1 MKRLLI
7 VTDAWYPQ
15 INGVVRS
22 LEQTAKALEPMGISV
37 RFITPKDFKTLP
49 MPGYS
54 EISLALAGKRSVAK
68 AMLANS
74 FDSLHLATEGPLGWA
89 ARAVAI
95 EKGWQFTTSLHTKFP
110 EYLYER
116 TRMPVRWSY
125 AVLRR
130 FHNAAA
136 ATLVT
141 TQSQKEELDR
151 WGIRNTHVWLRGVD
165 TKLFAP
171 TGPKARSVSDDW
183 PRPLWLYVG
192 RLAVE
197 KNIDAF
203 LNLDLPGTKVVVGS
217 GPERQ
222 RLEGK
227 HTTAKFLGAQQG
239 EDLAA
244 IYRSCDCF
252 VFPSLTDTFGL
263 VVVEALASG
272 LPVAAYPVTG
282 PKDIIDNP
290 NAGVL
295 DSDLKTAC
303 LEAVQR
309 DREDARKLALEFTWE
324 ACTLR
329 FRDALVTLD
338 GQTL

>member
-1 MKRLLI
+1 MKRLLV

-22 LEQTAKALEPMGISV
+22 LDQTAKALSPMGIAV
-37 RFITPKDFKTLP
+37 RFITPNDFKTLP

-54 EISLALAGKRSVAK
+54 EIPLALATKRSLAK
-68 AMLANS
+68 HMQAEP

-89 ARAVAI
+89 ARGVALA
-95 EKGWQFTTSLHTKFP
+95 KGWQFTTSLHTKFP

-116 TRMPVRWSY
+116 TRIPISWSY

-141 TQSQKEELDR
+141 TQSQKDELDR

-165 TKLFAP
+165 TEMFRP
-171 TGPKARSVSDDW
+171 DGPKSDLVAQDW

-203 LNLDLPGTKVVVGS
+203 LDLDLPGTKVVVGS
-217 GPERQ
+217 GPEHQ
-222 RLEGK
+222 RLQAK
-227 HTTAKFLGAQQG
+227 HTSAKFLGAQQG
-239 EDLAA
+239 DELAA

-272 LPVAAYPVTG
+272 LPVAAYPITG
-282 PKDIIDNP
+282 PKDIVTDP
-290 NAGVL
+290 SAGVL

-303 LEAVQR
+303 LEAVKL
-309 DREDARKLALEFTWE
+309 DRKDARRLALDFTWE
-324 ACTLR
+324 ACTQR
-329 FRDALVTLD
+329 FRTALVDLD